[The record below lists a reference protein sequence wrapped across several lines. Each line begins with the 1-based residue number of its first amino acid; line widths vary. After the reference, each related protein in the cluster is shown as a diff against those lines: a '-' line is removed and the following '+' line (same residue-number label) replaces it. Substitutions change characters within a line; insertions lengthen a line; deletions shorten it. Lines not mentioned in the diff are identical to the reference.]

1 MTGTRLVISILTAT
15 AVLLVLEIVRFLIQK
30 VLSRRLASDGS
41 ANIQFMSPFLV
52 NFVFIVMLPCIV
64 YAALYPILPFTSYR
78 SGFFIAL
85 FIFGVGVLPA
95 HIRNQNQY
103 KLPNVMAAPSFLL
116 ATSSVARFIFLWI
129 RVSNST
135 LSKGFVM

>member
-1 MTGTRLVISILTAT
+1 MTGTRLIFTILAATAT
-15 AVLLVLEIVRFLIQK
+15 LLILEIVRYIIQK
-30 VLSRRLASDGS
+30 ILSRRIDSDGS
-41 ANIQFMSPFLV
+41 LAPQFTSPFLV

-95 HIRNQNQY
+95 HIRSQNQY
-103 KLPNVMAAPSFLL
+103 KLPGVITTFDLFWNLL
-116 ATSSVARFIFLWI
+116 
-129 RVSNST
+129 T
-135 LSKGFVM
+135 LLLVIGSITYIYHY